1 MIEGLAERLVE
12 LRKSKGLT
20 QKILAERL
28 GITKS
33 SVHGWETT
41 RTQPNLLCLMKM
53 SYLYNVS
60 VDYILGMNNNRS
72 LNISNLT
79 DKQINTLTDIIN
91 DYEALNSFSEKKQK
105 K

>member
-1 MIEGLAERLVE
+1 MVEGLAERLVE
-12 LRKSKGLT
+12 LRKAKGFT
-20 QKILAERL
+20 QQILANRL

-33 SVHGWETT
+33 SVHSWETT
-41 RTQPNLLCLMKM
+41 RTQPSILCLMKM

-79 DKQINTLTDIIN
+79 DKQINTLTDIIT
-91 DYEALNSFSEKKQK
+91 DYEALNALSERKRK
-105 K
+105 